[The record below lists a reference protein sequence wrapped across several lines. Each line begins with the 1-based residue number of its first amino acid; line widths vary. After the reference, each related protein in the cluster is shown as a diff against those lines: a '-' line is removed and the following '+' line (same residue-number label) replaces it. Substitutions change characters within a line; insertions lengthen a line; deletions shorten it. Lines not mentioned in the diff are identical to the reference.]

1 MKVIIKSYYKNSSLF
16 KKGTFV
22 DPISSDS
29 SKEEIENFLKE
40 KMIHEGLNGN
50 YTKSELE
57 FIDENLTE
65 TVEYM
70 NAKKV
75 KWKSTL
81 IPVLI
86 TIGGIYLFY
95 KLFSILF
102 GWIIILTI
110 ATLIGYPILKGVGV
124 PKSNAVIAVILI
136 FVYFIIGGG
145 SSEKDFIDNQYIG
158 KYCEEG
164 YPNKC
169 IEFFEDGSF
178 NGNTLLYGIDGL
190 GNNTYF
196 GNGTWSYNGKQDPS
210 YSLFSDCNEILEYDD
225 VVIKSSED
233 CCPIEEDLAFRPG
246 SSFKDGR
253 ARFRRLFSDPIT
265 YVTIGC
271 IDYVK
276 VK

>member
-81 IPVLI
+81 ISVLI
-86 TIGGIYLFY
+86 IIGGIYLFY
-95 KLFSILF
+95 KL
-102 GWIIILTI
+102 
-110 ATLIGYPILKGVGV
+110 
-124 PKSNAVIAVILI
+124 
-136 FVYFIIGGG
+136 
-145 SSEKDFIDNQYIG
+145 
-158 KYCEEG
+158 
-164 YPNKC
+164 
-169 IEFFEDGSF
+169 
-178 NGNTLLYGIDGL
+178 
-190 GNNTYF
+190 
-196 GNGTWSYNGKQDPS
+196 
-210 YSLFSDCNEILEYDD
+210 
-225 VVIKSSED
+225 
-233 CCPIEEDLAFRPG
+233 
-246 SSFKDGR
+246 
-253 ARFRRLFSDPIT
+253 
-265 YVTIGC
+265 
-271 IDYVK
+271 
-276 VK
+276 